1 MGSNSERARSTMEK
15 LSFTKEE
22 DERIELG
29 SSSMRAAKEAGKN
42 CMLMKVLSYKSI
54 SLEA

>member
-1 MGSNSERARSTMEK
+1 MEK

-22 DERIELG
+22 DERIELR

-42 CMLMKVLSYKSI
+42 YVLMKVLSYKSI